1 MAWCSHGTLWL
12 AHCTPSPSLAS
23 HHSSKA
29 AVKKTAYY
37 SPIGFFYFLGG
48 WQWHFGLDEL
58 RCSALHGLWFNVIT
72 QWNSSTRE
80 EMCPTWVCLYVCVC
94 DRVWEVSEWI
104 TLASPTLGRKTL
116 LVLSMREHQLLSK
129 VGSLICNVFLL
140 TPIYLCS
147 NSRNSCS
154 MTKEHKQIWQMISV
168 FPQKCSACLHYSFQV
183 GHGLH
188 PSNESVILQWTVGNG
203 QFAGQVWLFYGIRA
217 AVIYLYTSFK

>member
-168 FPQKCSACLHYSFQV
+168 FHQKCSACLHYSLQV